1 MMSHLATHSN
11 VMRLVEPGNAAES
24 RDFLVRSRSEVLRML
39 HAIQTRQIPLTITFL
54 SVSCV
59 LPSSL
64 IYVDDDSNTL
74 LMACPTDWET
84 AQSEGG
90 DAIMMGCVF
99 EDAKVEFQCGSHAL
113 VDLDGTPVVGLPI
126 PEFIWRFQRRRDPR
140 YKVAGLQMVLNFG
153 FLDAEAE
160 IIDISLGGIGM
171 VNCNE
176 EIQLEVGEML
186 PNCAIR
192 LPGVGEISVDLQVQ
206 RLTKIVGPQGQPLS
220 QIGCQI
226 TGLPESTRQM
236 LAHYLDAIAGK

>member
-1 MMSHLATHSN
+1 MSNLATHSN
-11 VMRLVEPGNAAES
+11 VMRLVEPRDAAEPQ
-24 RDFLVRSRSEVLRML
+24 DFVVRARSEVLRML
-39 HAIQTRQIPLTITFL
+39 DAIQTRQIPLTITFL

-64 IYVDDDSNTL
+64 IYVDDASNTL
-74 LMACPTDWET
+74 LMACPPDWET
-84 AQSEGG
+84 ACSEGG
-90 DAIMMGCVF
+90 DAIMIGCVF

-113 VDLDGTPVVGLPI
+113 VDLDGTPVVGFPI

-140 YKVAGLQMVLNFG
+140 YKVAGLQIVLNFG

-160 IIDISLGGIGM
+160 VIDISLGGIGM

-192 LPGVGEISVDLQVQ
+192 LPGVGEIAVDLQVQ
-206 RLTKIVGPQGQPLS
+206 RLTKTAGHQGQS
-220 QIGCQI
+220 MTQVGCQI
-226 TGLPESTRQM
+226 TGLPEAKRQM
-236 LAHYLDAIAGK
+236 LAHFLDGIAGK